1 MSKGTEQAED
11 GPTANEIQ
19 SARNVIGS
27 FLLALKNYSI
37 YPEDHSISQKFLIN
51 VKANLDPFLEQY
63 GSLRL
68 NVEKDGLFYRNV
80 AIHQISRGEEDH
92 LASLLFRDGILWL
105 ECLKGTDTD
114 EIATLFR
121 IMNNNRTVQDEPE
134 GDLVTDLWEEDLP
147 HIRYEAAEL
156 FCESDAFDLSL
167 LKVSEEE
174 EEEEEEDDDDE
185 DEDVTGGQEDN
196 SVCDATESESED
208 TDDTGGATKEQRTAP
223 STTIPAVRHDSVQLT
238 PQEQK
243 RLRDF
248 VNEEESRNN
257 VEDVLDILLI
267 VLCDQN
273 QEEEFSAILEA
284 LKEKF
289 KDSLAQGEL
298 RSALNTLK
306 RLREI
311 HRADSNEQSWRI
323 PVLEDFFFSIATPQI
338 LGALEPV
345 LSNLEPGN
353 TDQIKL
359 LRQIFVLLPPEAIRV
374 LGPMLLQVSSRDVQ
388 RQMLEVIGHLSKKDI
403 RPLEDLLKHPDD
415 RLVYRLVV
423 VLRHLKGKKP
433 FQLLLNMT
441 RHSSERVRREALTG
455 LLKHGSHVLKRVFF
469 LIEDPNPMIRNQII
483 EYLGRERNV
492 LSEDLLRE
500 YLERKE
506 LGITDDLHLIAC
518 YRSLGLCGSSGSIPF
533 LKQRLM
539 ERVWSDKLGFGTS
552 PHRQGAAIALAAL
565 GTEDADKILEDASR
579 SLFPGIRRAYQE
591 AVERNK

>member
-27 FLLALKNYSI
+27 FLLAIKNYGI

-51 VKANLDPFLEQY
+51 VKASLDPFLEQY
-63 GSLRL
+63 GSLKL

-134 GDLVTDLWEEDLP
+134 GDLVTDLWEENLP
-147 HIRYEAAEL
+147 NIRYEAAEV

-174 EEEEEEDDDDE
+174 EDE
-185 DEDVTGGQEDN
+185 DEDDTGGQEGD
-196 SVCDATESESED
+196 SGYHATESVSED
-208 TDDTGGATKEQRTAP
+208 TDDTGVATKGQRIAP
-223 STTIPAVRHDSVQLT
+223 STTIPALNHDSVQLT

-243 RLRDF
+243 GLRDF
-248 VNEEESRNN
+248 VIEEESRNN
-257 VEDVLDILLI
+257 LEDVLDIFLI
-267 VLCDQN
+267 VLGDQN
-273 QEEEFSAILEA
+273 QEEEFSKILEA

-289 KDSLAQGEL
+289 QDSLVQGEL

-306 RLREI
+306 RLHEI
-311 HRADSNEQSWRI
+311 HRAYSKKKSWRI

-338 LGALEPV
+338 LG
-345 LSNLEPGN
+345 N

-359 LRQIFVLLPPEAIRV
+359 LRQIFLLLPPEAIRG

-388 RQMLEVIGHLSKKDI
+388 RQMLEVIGHHSRKDI

-415 RLVYRLVV
+415 RLVYRLVF
-423 VLRHLKGKKP
+423 VLKHLEGKKP

-455 LLKHGSHVLKRVFF
+455 LLKHNSNVLKRVFF

-483 EYLGRERNV
+483 EYLVREKNV

-506 LGITDDLHLIAC
+506 LGITDDLHLLAC
-518 YRSLGLCGSSGSIPF
+518 YRSLGLCGSSRSIPF

-539 ERVWSDKLGFGTS
+539 GRVWSDMLSFGTS
-552 PHRQGAAIALAAL
+552 SHRQGAAIALAAL

-579 SLFPGIRRAYQE
+579 SLSPGIRRAYQE

>member
-1 MSKGTEQAED
+1 MSKDTEPAED
-11 GPTANEIQ
+11 GPTADEVQ

-27 FLLALKNYSI
+27 FLLAIKNYGI
-37 YPEDHSISQKFLIN
+37 YPEDHPTSQRFLTN
-51 VKANLDPFLEQY
+51 VKASLDPFLELY
-63 GSLRL
+63 GSLRI
-68 NVEKDGLFYRNV
+68 NVEKDGLFFRKV
-80 AIHQISRGEEDH
+80 PIHQTSLGEEDH
-92 LASLLFRDGILWL
+92 FASLLFRDGILWL
-105 ECLKGTDTD
+105 ECLKGIDTD

-121 IMNNNRTVQDEPE
+121 IMNKNMMLQDEPE
-134 GDLVTDLWEEDLP
+134 GDLATDLWEENLP
-147 HIRYEAAEL
+147 NIRYEAAEV

-167 LKVSEEE
+167 LKVSG
-174 EEEEEEDDDDE
+174 E
-185 DEDVTGGQEDN
+185 DEDDTGGQEGN
-196 SVCDATESESED
+196 SGCDATESESED
-208 TDDTGGATKEQRTAP
+208 TDDTGGATEKQRIAP
-223 STTIPAVRHDSVQLT
+223 STTIPAVNHDSVQLT

-243 RLRDF
+243 VLRDF
-248 VNEEESRNN
+248 VIEEESRNN

-267 VLCDQN
+267 ILIEQN

-289 KDSLAQGEL
+289 QDSLVQGEL

-306 RLREI
+306 RLRDI
-311 HRADSNEQSWRI
+311 LRAYSKEKSWRI

-338 LGALEPV
+338 LGELEPV
-345 LSNLEPGN
+345 LSNLESGN

-374 LGPMLLQVSSRDVQ
+374 LGPMLIKVPSRDVQ
-388 RQMLEVIGHLSKKDI
+388 RQMLEVIGHLSRKDI
-403 RPLEDLLKHPDD
+403 RPLEDLLKNPDE

-423 VLRHLKGKKP
+423 VLRHLEGKKP
-433 FQLLLNMT
+433 FQLLLKMT
-441 RHSSERVRREALTG
+441 RHSSERVRRGALTG
-455 LLKHGSHVLKRVFF
+455 LLKYDSHVLKRVFF
-469 LIEDPNPMIRNQII
+469 LIEDPNPMIRGQII

-506 LGITDDLHLIAC
+506 LGITEDPHLIAC
-518 YRSLGLCGSSGSIPF
+518 YRSLGLCGSSRSIPF

-539 ERVWSDKLGFGTS
+539 GRVWSDMLSFGTS
-552 PHRQGAAIALAAL
+552 PHRKGAAIALAAL

-579 SLFPGIRRAYQE
+579 SLSPGIRRAYQG

>member
-27 FLLALKNYSI
+27 FLLAIKNYGI

-51 VKANLDPFLEQY
+51 VKASLDPFLEQY
-63 GSLRL
+63 GSLKL

-147 HIRYEAAEL
+147 HIRYEAAEV

-167 LKVSEEE
+167 LKVSEE
-174 EEEEEEDDDDE
+174 DE
-185 DEDVTGGQEDN
+185 DEDEDKDDTGGQEGN
-196 SVCDATESESED
+196 SGYHATESESEE
-208 TDDTGGATKEQRTAP
+208 TEDTGGATKEQRIAP
-223 STTIPAVRHDSVQLT
+223 STTIPAVNHDSVQLT

-243 RLRDF
+243 WLRDF
-248 VNEEESRNN
+248 VIEEESRNN
-257 VEDVLDILLI
+257 LEDVLDIFLI
-267 VLCDQN
+267 VLGDQN
-273 QEEEFSAILEA
+273 QEEEFSKILEA

-289 KDSLAQGEL
+289 QDSLAQGEL
-298 RSALNTLK
+298 RLALNTLK

-311 HRADSNEQSWRI
+311 HRAYSKEKSWRI

-345 LSNLEPGN
+345 LSNLESGN

-359 LRQIFVLLPPEAIRV
+359 LRQIFLLLPPEAIRG

-388 RQMLEVIGHLSKKDI
+388 QKMLEVIGHLSRKDI

-415 RLVYRLVV
+415 RLVYWLVV
-423 VLRHLKGKKP
+423 VLRHLKGKKA

-441 RHSSERVRREALTG
+441 RHSSERVRRGTLTG
-455 LLKHGSHVLKRVFF
+455 LLKHDSHVLKRVFF

-483 EYLGRERNV
+483 EYLGREKNV

-506 LGITDDLHLIAC
+506 LGITDDLHLLAC
-518 YRSLGLCGSSGSIPF
+518 YRSLGLCGSSRSIPF

-539 ERVWSDKLGFGTS
+539 GRVWSDMLSFGTS
-552 PHRQGAAIALAAL
+552 PHRKGAAIALAAL

-579 SLFPGIRRAYQE
+579 SLSPGIRRAYQE

>member
-1 MSKGTEQAED
+1 MSKDTELAED
-11 GPTANEIQ
+11 GPTANEVQ

-27 FLLALKNYSI
+27 FLLAIKNYGI
-37 YPEDHSISQKFLIN
+37 YPEDHPISQKFLIN
-51 VKANLDPFLEQY
+51 IKASLDPFLEQY

-80 AIHQISRGEEDH
+80 AIHQVSRGEEDH

-121 IMNNNRTVQDEPE
+121 IMNNNRMLQDEPE
-134 GDLVTDLWEEDLP
+134 GDLATDLWEENLP
-147 HIRYEAAEL
+147 HIRYEAADV
-156 FCESDAFDLSL
+156 FCESESALDFSL
-167 LKVSEEE
+167 LKVSGEG
-174 EEEEEEDDDDE
+174 EDD
-185 DEDVTGGQEDN
+185 TGGQEGN
-196 SVCDATESESED
+196 GGCHATESESED
-208 TDDTGGATKEQRTAP
+208 TDDPGGAREEQCMAP
-223 STTIPAVRHDSVQLT
+223 STTIPAVNHDSVQLT

-243 RLRDF
+243 GLRDF
-248 VNEEESRNN
+248 VIEEESQNN

-267 VLCDQN
+267 ILGYQN

-289 KDSLAQGEL
+289 QDSLAQGEL

-311 HRADSNEQSWRI
+311 HRAYGKEKSWRI

-338 LGALEPV
+338 LGAIEPV
-345 LSNLEPGN
+345 LSNLESGN

-359 LRQIFVLLPPEAIRV
+359 LRQIFLLLPPEAIRV
-374 LGPMLLQVSSRDVQ
+374 LGPMLLQVSSSDVQ
-388 RQMLEVIGHLSKKDI
+388 QQMLEVIGHLARKDF
-403 RPLEDLLKHPDD
+403 RPLEDLLNHPDD
-415 RLVYRLVV
+415 LLVYRLVV
-423 VLRHLKGKKP
+423 VLRHLEGEKP
-433 FQLLLNMT
+433 FQLLLNMMH
-441 RHSSERVRREALTG
+441 HSSERVRRGALTG
-455 LLKHGSHVLKRVFF
+455 LLKYDSHILKRVFF
-469 LIEDPNPMIRNQII
+469 LIEDPSPMIRGQII
-483 EYLGRERNV
+483 EYLGREKNV
-492 LSEDLLRE
+492 FSEDLLRK

-506 LGITDDLHLIAC
+506 LGITDEPHLLAC
-518 YRSLGLCGSSGSIPF
+518 YRSLGLCGSSRSIPF

-539 ERVWSDKLGFGTS
+539 GRAWSDTLSFGTS

-579 SLFPGIRRAYQE
+579 SLFPGIRRAYQG